1 MHISVA
7 LSKALFRISF
17 SSLFYTV
24 TSDFEMEDIE
34 MKSSCTLLNNKYH
47 PNYKFLIIRIRI
59 IIRITVLLLTPAKIY
74 LR

>member
-7 LSKALFRISF
+7 LSKVLFRVC
-17 SSLFYTV
+17 FYIV
-24 TSDFEMEDIE
+24 TSDFEIEDIE